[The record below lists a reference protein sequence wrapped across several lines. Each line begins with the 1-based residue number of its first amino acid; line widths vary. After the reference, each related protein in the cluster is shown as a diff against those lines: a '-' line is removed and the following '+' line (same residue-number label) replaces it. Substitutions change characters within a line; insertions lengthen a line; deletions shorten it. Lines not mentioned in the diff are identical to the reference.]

1 MNKTL
6 INFDWILFGSLMGL
20 AGLALYS
27 LNMTADPA
35 FWYHQAAFVVAGII
49 GFILFSCVPL
59 HLVRQAAWP
68 LYAVILLLM
77 VLVWRI
83 GWKANSVLPDFPYAG
98 IMQWALLLVLAYF
111 FSEGEIR
118 DGKRIAT
125 ALLIVAVPV
134 AVAMRF
140 DVVSAVACILIAIVA
155 AMAAAQWR
163 LLAVAIPGL
172 VLFVSGFW
180 FVQADYEKQRIQHWL
195 FDPAATHQYGY
206 DFLQA
211 AGDYQFI
218 LIGLAILMAVLLIWR
233 MVTITCQT
241 GSRFT
246 FTLCAGLTFMTGL
259 YLSEEIALTAG
270 TASFVEML
278 RYFVVSYDGLAW
290 VGLMAAMGVVMRVA
304 IESQYCNSRLI
315 KQNRGL
321 Q

>member
-1 MNKTL
+1 MKINKTL
-6 INFDWILFGSLMGL
+6 HNIDWILLASFMGL

-27 LNMTADPA
+27 LNMTADPT
-35 FWYHQAAFVVAGII
+35 FWYHQASFAVAGII
-49 GFILFSCVPL
+49 GLILFSFVPL

-83 GWKANSVLPDFPYAG
+83 GWKGNSVLPELPYAG
-98 IMQWALLLVLAYF
+98 IMQWALLLVLARF

-118 DGKRIAT
+118 DRKRIAT
-125 ALLIVAVPV
+125 ALLIVTVPV

-140 DVVSAVACILIAIVA
+140 DVVSAVACILIAIISAV
-155 AMAAAQWR
+155 AAAQWR

-172 VLFVSGFW
+172 VLFLSGFW
-180 FVQADYEKQRIQHWL
+180 FVQPDYAKQRIQSWL

-211 AGDYQFI
+211 AGDYRFI

-233 MVTITCQT
+233 MVTITCRT

-246 FTLCAGLTFMTGL
+246 FTLCAGLTFMAAL
-259 YLSEEIALTAG
+259 YVSEEIALTAG
-270 TASFVEML
+270 ATSLVEIL
-278 RYFVVSYDGLAW
+278 RYFVVSYDGLVW
-290 VGLMAAMGVVMRVA
+290 TGLMAAMGVLMRVA
-304 IESQYCNSRLI
+304 IESRQRAV
-315 KQNRGL
+315 
-321 Q
+321 